1 MILRCEADESDSKA
15 TEKVIDGYVLGAG
28 STGVDGLLTEKRVLE
43 AQIVHQSAADGPGI
57 GKGDLAIVYGFR
69 LIENGLSGINRQY
82 EVLLVNEESRAELM
96 ASHGVVRV
104 HNRVMFALENR
115 NENGDISA
123 VDISGNRA
131 INAARMNRYRPGT
144 VRWGDWKISQQGCYR
159 AIRSIRL

>member
-1 MILRCEADESDSKA
+1 MGSEVAGSNRDA
-15 TEKVIDGYVLGAG
+15 TQKVVDGYVLGAG

-69 LIENGLSGINRQY
+69 LIENGLSGINWQD

-115 NENGDISA
+115 TENGDISD
-123 VDISGNRA
+123 VHISGSRA
-131 INAARMNRYRPGT
+131 INAARMNRYRPGI
-144 VRWGDWKISQQGCYR
+144 VRWGDWKIFQQG
-159 AIRSIRL
+159 